1 MRRLICV
8 ICICLGTLPALC
20 QSASKYQVGTIIDVK
35 MHQTVGQA
43 SSDVVSYEVS
53 LKVGDTIYLVLYTPP
68 LGMNTVKYS
77 AGRDLLVL
85 VGKKTVTYNDM
96 LGQSFEAPIIS
107 QRPAGTA
114 KPSK

>member
-1 MRRLICV
+1 MRRLIGV
-8 ICICLGTLPALC
+8 ICLCLGTFPALC

-35 MHQTVGQA
+35 THQAVGEA
-43 SSDVVSYEVS
+43 SSDVVSYDVS
-53 LKVGDTIYLVLYTPP
+53 LRVGDTIYLVLYTPP

-85 VGKKTVTYNDM
+85 IGKKTVTYNDL
-96 LGQSFEAPIIS
+96 LGRSFEVPIVS

-114 KPSK
+114 RPSK

>member
-8 ICICLGTLPALC
+8 ICIGFGTIPALC
-20 QSASKYQVGTIIDVK
+20 QSASKYQVGTITDVK
-35 MHQTVGQA
+35 THQTVGKT
-43 SSDVVSYEVS
+43 SSDVVSYDVS
-53 LKVGDTIYLVLYTPP
+53 LKVGDTIYLVLYKPP

-85 VGKKTVTYNDM
+85 VGKKTITYNDL
-96 LGQSFEAPIIS
+96 LGQSFEVPIIS

-114 KPSK
+114 MPSK